1 MKNTNIFRN
10 FFHAAQVTVPKERGF
25 AYMCVRV
32 LYRSREKVTSLQL
45 TTSPCSTARKGFSVS
60 RKKKKLVCYFDEF
73 FFQKIVFF
81 RQTNVPR
88 QSSSKSGATGFEIM
102 VSAVFMTVIFMEY
115 TEF

>member
-73 FFQKIVFF
+73 FFQKIVFSITKKTAVTKF
-81 RQTNVPR
+81 
-88 QSSSKSGATGFEIM
+88 FEIGRHR
-102 VSAVFMTVIFMEY
+102 I
-115 TEF
+115 